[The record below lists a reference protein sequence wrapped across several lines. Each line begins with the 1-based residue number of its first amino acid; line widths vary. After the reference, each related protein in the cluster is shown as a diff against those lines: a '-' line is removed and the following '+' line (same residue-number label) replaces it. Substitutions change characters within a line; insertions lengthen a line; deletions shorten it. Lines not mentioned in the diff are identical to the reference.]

1 MSNGMGGGPQD
12 QAESAAAAGHTEG
25 GQAELQAERSAR
37 LSATRR
43 TWFGFDKSHFTR
55 SQKFE
60 NKAKKGLI
68 TAKQAGASKAKDVVK
83 SGIPWDVAVS
93 GAYPYQ
99 ISQEI
104 ARHGVKK
111 GFKQGVQEAQDNLFG
126 LGSML
131 ANNQVGGSLYSQGV
145 ASVTKSVFDFIRA
158 ADQLGFH
165 KRVASLA
172 KNTTF
177 RISPWGGSKT
187 VGNTGQKQPYA
198 GFKVTADF

>member
-12 QAESAAAAGHTEG
+12 HAESAAAAGHTEG
-25 GQAELQAERSAR
+25 GQAELQAERSERSAR

-43 TWFGFDKSHFTR
+43 TWFGLDKSHFKR
-55 SQKFE
+55 SQKIE
-60 NKAKKGLI
+60 DKAKKGLI
-68 TAKQAGASKAKDVVK
+68 TAKQAGALKAKDVVK

-99 ISQEI
+99 IGQEI
-104 ARHGVKK
+104 ARYGVKK

-126 LGSML
+126 LGAML
-131 ANNQVGGSLYSQGV
+131 ANKQVGGSLYSQGV

-158 ADQLGFH
+158 ADQLGLSR
-165 KRVASLA
+165 KAASLA

-177 RISPWGGSKT
+177 KMDI
-187 VGNTGQKQPYA
+187 
-198 GFKVTADF
+198 